1 MRMDKSP
8 DRDTSRDTQITE
20 NYQITLENNVQ
31 WRFVR
36 FDDLVGLAR
45 EQHPIPIPNSAVKAL
60 SANGTAS

>member
-36 FDDLVGLAR
+36 FDDLVVMAR
-45 EQHPIPIPNSAVKAL
+45 VPHPIPFRTRP
-60 SANGTAS
+60 